1 MSCRKR
7 VQRALEGAVRLPL
20 RANSRYVL
28 FSDCHRG
35 EGTNNDNFLKNQH
48 LYLAAAE
55 HYLRTGF
62 FYIELGDGEELWEN
76 RCLRRIMSYH
86 ERTYRLLDCYQRQN
100 RFLKIYGNH
109 DMELKGEL
117 PPAVILKNG
126 EGGRDICMIH
136 GHQADFF
143 NSVCW
148 RLSRFLVRYLWKP
161 IELSGINDPTSA
173 ARNYRKTE
181 RYENCLRNWTV
192 ENDCYLVAGHSHRPR
207 LPEEGEGY
215 MNTGSCVHPSGV
227 TCIEIEQ
234 MRATL
239 VRWSMGT
246 DPNAACRG
254 CPGSMALY
262 VNREVIA
269 GPMEL
274 H

>member
-1 MSCRKR
+1 MSCKKR

-20 RANSRYVL
+20 CANSRYVL

-35 EGTNNDNFLKNQH
+35 EGTHNDNFLKNQH

-55 HYLRTGF
+55 YYLRKGF

-76 RCLRRIMSYH
+76 RCIRRIMSYH
-86 ERTYRLLDCYQRQN
+86 ERTYRILDCYRCRN

-109 DMELKGEL
+109 DMELKDEL
-117 PPAVILKNG
+117 PPAVILQNE

-143 NSVCW
+143 NSVFW
-148 RLSRFLVRYLWKP
+148 RLSRFMVRYLWKP
-161 IELSGINDPTSA
+161 LEHTGINDPTSA
-173 ARNYRKTE
+173 ARNYHKTE
-181 RYENCLRNWTV
+181 HYEKCLKNWTI
-192 ENDCYLVAGHSHRPR
+192 ENNAYLVAGHSHRPR

-227 TCIEIEQ
+227 TCIEIEH

-239 VRWSMGT
+239 VRWTMGT
-246 DPNAACRG
+246 DINAACKAGRA
-254 CPGSMALY
+254 SMALY

-269 GPMEL
+269 GPMEIV
-274 H
+274 